1 MISDCSKILINN
13 IFHLNNIIMVTLIG
27 LVSYLNISKCILE
40 FLTDIDIH
48 NVRLVDRAIGHVV
61 KVNISHF
68 IMDNL
73 GKDKVIKK
81 YFELDENTKSIN
93 IFTSKTRSID
103 LILEVLKIRRDIKR
117 MEIL

>member
-1 MISDCSKILINN
+1 
-13 IFHLNNIIMVTLIG
+13 
-27 LVSYLNISKCILE
+27 
-40 FLTDIDIH
+40 
-48 NVRLVDRAIGHVV
+48 
-61 KVNISHF
+61 
-68 IMDNL
+68 MDNL

>member
-1 MISDCSKILINN
+1 MVILIGV
-13 IFHLNNIIMVTLIG
+13 L
-27 LVSYLNISKCILE
+27 SYLNVSKCVLE

-48 NVRLVDRAIGHVV
+48 NVRLVDRAIGHVM

-73 GKDKVIKK
+73 AKDKIIKK
-81 YFELDENTKSIN
+81 YFDLDETTKCIK

-103 LILEVLKIRRDIKR
+103 LILEVLKIRKDIKR